1 MLINLVWPKNNQWH
15 LILIVGVFGFY
26 HQSKSNPVLQ
36 IDDANNHIYPFKTD
50 EDESSLSSNYAF
62 QTSSKGEKGDRV
74 SENYFHTALHAPLFN
89 FTSGDKNVRHI
100 SAFVIKK
107 DHGNP
112 LQSILLFQI

>member
-1 MLINLVWPKNNQWH
+1 MITGQWNKKEYMSIFFWPKNNQWD

-74 SENYFHTALHAPLFN
+74 SENYFHTLHYTLPSSTLLQA
-89 FTSGDKNVRHI
+89 
-100 SAFVIKK
+100 KK
-107 DHGNP
+107 MLRIFRLCN
-112 LQSILLFQI
+112 

>member
-1 MLINLVWPKNNQWH
+1 MITGQWNKKEYILILLDQKIIWH

-74 SENYFHTALHAPLFN
+74 SENYFHTMHYTHLSSTL
-89 FTSGDKNVRHI
+89 
-100 SAFVIKK
+100 
-107 DHGNP
+107 
-112 LQSILLFQI
+112 LQGTKMLGIFRLCD